1 MRARRR
7 AHKQNRA
14 LDVALAGAELPLG
27 RSVLPALV
35 VENVGGL
42 QPDEAARWLAALV
55 PCLRPGGRL
64 IAADATSSTTA
75 AARVAGAFLSAA
87 LTEIVQEW
95 PRDGAL
101 LTIGVAPT
109 SSVIEARFEAPVTR
123 RLRAEPR
130 RQRQARAAIYS
141 PRRSRGPTRIR
152 ASLADPA
159 FFPRICLDRRVSA
172 PGRNSGAHMRMG
184 YALAGDM
191 LLRWSLGLVLS
202 LLAHLGVVAIG
213 LAVGARGFTGPVEMR
228 SRA

>member
-1 MRARRR
+1 MAVKGPLLSGALGSAPTLAAVLRWTEGRAPVVVLGPPWLGDAIATTGRALVLVEPEARPIALRARRR

-27 RSVLPALV
+27 RAVLPALV

-42 QPDEAARWLAALV
+42 QPDEAGRWLAALV

-109 SSVIEARFEAPVTR
+109 SSVIEARFEAR
-123 RLRAEPR
+123 F
-130 RQRQARAAIYS
+130 
-141 PRRSRGPTRIR
+141 
-152 ASLADPA
+152 ADATP
-159 FFPRICLDRRVSA
+159 
-172 PGRNSGAHMRMG
+172 PGRTPPATPGS
-184 YALAGDM
+184 
-191 LLRWSLGLVLS
+191 
-202 LLAHLGVVAIG
+202 
-213 LAVGARGFTGPVEMR
+213 
-228 SRA
+228 SRD